1 MLNGRFG
8 IGPVQWLSDDRLA
21 QFSVIMVGVWAQV
34 GWHAVLYLGYLQS
47 IPNDYQDAALVDG
60 ASAVRRFF
68 NITVPLLAPAMTVS
82 IVLLM
87 VGGLRVYEL
96 PLALTNGGP
105 VYSTY
110 TVTQNILSYGVS
122 NGEFGEGTALSVV
135 FLFLVIVVLLGSLAV
150 LRHREG
156 RLR

>member
-1 MLNGRFG
+1 MTTKRGAGRWR
-8 IGPVQWLSDDRLA
+8 IGGTTFFQHNSSIA
-21 QFSVIMVGVWAQV
+21 GS
-34 GWHAVLYLGYLQS
+34 GYDCQYC
-47 IPNDYQDAALVDG
+47 PVDG
-60 ASAVRRFF
+60 
-68 NITVPLLAPAMTVS
+68 
-82 IVLLM
+82 
-87 VGGLRVYEL
+87 GGFRVYEL

-135 FLFLVIVVLLGSLAV
+135 FLILVVVVLLGSLAV

>member
-1 MLNGRFG
+1 
-8 IGPVQWLSDDRLA
+8 
-21 QFSVIMVGVWAQV
+21 
-34 GWHAVLYLGYLQS
+34 
-47 IPNDYQDAALVDG
+47 
-60 ASAVRRFF
+60 
-68 NITVPLLAPAMTVS
+68 MTVS

-135 FLFLVIVVLLGSLAV
+135 FLILVVVVLLGSLAV

>member
-1 MLNGRFG
+1 M
-8 IGPVQWLSDDRLA
+8 
-21 QFSVIMVGVWAQV
+21 IMVGVWAQV

-47 IPNDYQDAALVDG
+47 IPHDYQDAALVDG

-68 NITVPLLAPAMTVS
+68 AITVPLLAPAMTVS

-135 FLFLVIVVLLGSLAV
+135 FLVAGDRSAPRELGGASSP
-150 LRHREG
+150 
-156 RLR
+156 